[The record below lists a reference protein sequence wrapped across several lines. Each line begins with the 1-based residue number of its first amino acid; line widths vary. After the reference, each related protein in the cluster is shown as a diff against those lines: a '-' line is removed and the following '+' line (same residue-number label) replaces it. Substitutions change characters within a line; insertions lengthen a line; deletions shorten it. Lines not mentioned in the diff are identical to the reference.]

1 MEPFQKIA
9 AHGLIKKDDKYL
21 LTLRSPVNDYKPNEW
36 DIPGGSIEIG
46 ETADGAL
53 IREIRE
59 ETDLEVKIIK
69 PVFVCSELQKSGRH
83 QFWIV
88 YECDYLS
95 GEVKLN
101 PDEHSEYRWLNT
113 KEIAEVKKISF
124 LEDLYNSKWFPK
136 P

>member
-1 MEPFQKIA
+1 MNSPFQKVA
-9 AHGLIKKDDKYL
+9 AHGLIKKDRKYL

-53 IREIRE
+53 IREIKE
-59 ETDLEVKIIK
+59 ETDLEVKIVK

-88 YECDYLS
+88 YECNYLS

-101 PDEHSEYRWLNT
+101 PEEHSEYKWASLE
-113 KEIAEVKKISF
+113 EIAKLKKIMFAEELFKTKLS
-124 LEDLYNSKWFPK
+124 
-136 P
+136 